1 MKINRDSWHFKLIQ
15 EYDRDLAWELKHGFR
30 ISFCKYFWCVMWC
43 FPKLLALFLMLAL
56 LAAMAFTGF
65 CLLIVYPLN
74 FLLIG
79 LFDIVLLE
87 DTSGIGSFGMVLS
100 LMLTVCLSFAMA
112 FQGDLKVVPKYLK
125 LPAKEPKP
133 KVNIDKKPNIFL
145 EYIKA
150 KKAKMCPLVTLQENT
165 DENN

>member
-15 EYDRDLAWELKHGFR
+15 EYDRDLAWELKNGYR

-43 FPKLLALFLMLAL
+43 FPKMFAVFLMLVT
-56 LAAMAFTGF
+56 LAAFAFTGF

-87 DTSGIGSFGMVLS
+87 DPKGIGIFGMLLS
-100 LMLTVCLSFAMA
+100 LSLTVVISFTLA

-125 LPAKEPKP
+125 FPEKQPKP
-133 KVNIDKKPNIFL
+133 KANIEKRPNIFL

-150 KKAKMCPLVTLQENT
+150 KKAKMCPLVTLQDTEL
-165 DENN
+165 